1 MERMELEA
9 QIKEITKALG
19 GALRNL
25 GLYPENHPLVQK
37 TIAQAYDLITSL
49 LESLHELALAIVDE
63 MLVFEGTPLFQLTSS
78 LELFIK
84 SLGEC
89 GIEAL
94 VFHRGMKKSELESF
108 ISILYSNRGSTLSEQ
123 KVRNLFQSKN
133 IKKIVVVTV
142 EKDEEPDDLSAA
154 KEIYENAISAV
165 MAVMK
170 DIRLGKIP
178 SGSESRKVVQDIS
191 GMLKKNQDAMLAL
204 TMIKNYDEYTYTH
217 SVNVGV
223 ISLTIAESL
232 SLSENEKIDIGV
244 AGLLHD
250 VGKTQ
255 VALDLIRKPST
266 LTLEE
271 FEEIKKHPDEGHRI
285 LLEMEFINPVSGKIV
300 REHHMGFDLSGY
312 PKIEPGYKIEPYSQI
327 VSIAD
332 CYDALSTLRTYQKPR
347 TPKES
352 LEVMTKM
359 AGKSLDPAMV
369 KVLIKILGIYP
380 IGTMVKLD
388 TDEVAVVSAQNTE
401 DSARPKVIVL
411 TDSEGRNL
419 DFPVHID
426 LSEKDPKTG
435 KFTRTIVTT
444 VNPLLE
450 NANPSRSVA

>member
-1 MERMELEA
+1 MERIELEEK
-9 QIKEITKALG
+9 IKELTKILG
-19 GALRNL
+19 SSLRNL

-37 TIAQAYDLITSL
+37 ATAQAYDLLTALLDSL
-49 LESLHELALAIVDE
+49 GELALAIVDE
-63 MLVFEGTPLFQLTSS
+63 TLVFEGTPLFKLTSS
-78 LELFIK
+78 LELFIQ
-84 SLGEC
+84 SLEES

-94 VFHRGMKKSELESF
+94 VFHKGLLRTELESF
-108 ISILYSNRGSTLSEQ
+108 VSILYENRGNTLSEQ
-123 KVRNLFQSKN
+123 KVRSTFQEKG
-133 IKKIVVVTV
+133 IKKIVVVTIK
-142 EKDEEPDDLSAA
+142 KDEEEDDLSEA
-154 KEIYENAISAV
+154 KEIYENALSAV
-165 MAVMK
+165 MTALN

-178 SGSESRKVVQDIS
+178 SGSESRKVVEDIS
-191 GMLKKNQDAMLAL
+191 SMLKKNQDAMLAL
-204 TMIKNYDEYTYTH
+204 TMIKNFDEYTYTH
-217 SVNVGV
+217 SVNVAV
-223 ISLTIAESL
+223 ISLAMAESL
-232 SLSENEKIDIGV
+232 SIFEGEKVDIGV

-255 VALDLIRKPST
+255 LALDLIRKPST

-271 FEEIKKHPDEGHRI
+271 FEEIKKHPDEGFRI
-285 LLEMEFINPVSGKIV
+285 LNEMEFINPVSGKIV

-312 PKIEPGYKIEPYSQI
+312 PKVEPGYSMEPFSQI

-388 TDEVAVVSAQNTE
+388 SNEVAVVSAQNME
-401 DSARPKVIVL
+401 DSSRPKVIVL
-411 TDSEGRNL
+411 MDSKGVQLEFPIHL
-419 DFPVHID
+419 D
-426 LSEKDPKTG
+426 LAEKDTKTG
-435 KFTRTIVTT
+435 KFKRSIVTT

-450 NANPSRSVA
+450 NADPSRSVA